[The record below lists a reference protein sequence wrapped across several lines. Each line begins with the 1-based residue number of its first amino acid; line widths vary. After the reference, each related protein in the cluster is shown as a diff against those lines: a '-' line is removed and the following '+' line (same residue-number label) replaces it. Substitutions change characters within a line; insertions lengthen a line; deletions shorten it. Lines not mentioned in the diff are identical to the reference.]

1 MFLCKNMVI
10 SPTSSMVSEAVRD
23 GRLTGPS
30 QEWLKEKGLLAERRL
45 KDGRTSC
52 QKNGRRPYVGIL
64 AVEYRD

>member
-1 MFLCKNMVI
+1 
-10 SPTSSMVSEAVRD
+10 MVSEAVRD